1 MTFFLLPHTVSNSI
15 YETETK
21 DNHTSL
27 HEYINTFPQEEKL
40 LHFGSYHPKTIR
52 FFIMA
57 ELVQLHKIKVTT
69 SLHHGTSSCIE
80 YLNFIGN
87 YQCVH
92 MDSASGKYS
101 LLVDDTDT
109 PSLSFLQYQE
119 EKGNYITKLNDST
132 SSQSIQFLYKLCC
145 SYKIVYL
152 CKPESECPTT
162 STKYVIAL
170 DFIKEPEQGNLKIPY
185 YFKMKLDDMNSVFG
199 QTQLEYL
206 MSIEMSGQKKAEWCL
221 KYSIPI

>member
-1 MTFFLLPHTVSNSI
+1 MTFFLLPHTVSNSVYDTDMI
-15 YETETK
+15 

-27 HEYINTFPQEEKL
+27 HEYINTFPQEDKL
-40 LHFGSYHPKTIR
+40 MHFGSYQPKTTR

-57 ELVQLHKIKVTT
+57 ELLQLHKIKVTT
-69 SLHHGTSSCIE
+69 SLHNGTRSCIE
-80 YLNFIGN
+80 YLQFIGN
-87 YQCVH
+87 HQGVCI
-92 MDSASGKYS
+92 DNASGKYS

-119 EKGNYITKLNDST
+119 EKGNYITKLIDST
-132 SSQSIQFLYKLCC
+132 CSQSMQFLYKLCS

-206 MSIEMSGQKKAEWCL
+206 MSIEMTGQKKVEWCL